1 MPNNITLINELN
13 FHDTVLEFIHSRNMR
28 VESYEHMKQVYIKM
42 LESNYFF
49 ILNHELKVHLMIDL
63 TYYLHQ
69 TQENRQHI
77 LECLDIENS
86 DEEDSD
92 DETLSVRHR

>member
-1 MPNNITLINELN
+1 MPNNITLINEIN

-28 VESYEHMKQVYIKM
+28 VESYENMKEVYIKM

-63 TYYLHQ
+63 TYYLNQ
-69 TQENRQHI
+69 TQVNRQNI

-86 DEEDSD
+86 EEEESD
-92 DETLSVRHR
+92 DETLSIRR

>member
-1 MPNNITLINELN
+1 MPNNITLINEIN

-28 VESYEHMKQVYIKM
+28 VESYENMKEVYIKM

-63 TYYLHQ
+63 TYYLNQ
-69 TQENRQHI
+69 TQVNRQNI

-86 DEEDSD
+86 EEEESD
-92 DETLSVRHR
+92 DETLSVRR